1 VSGIFDPWA
10 ARDSRRRAESR
21 SLASLT
27 SMGGSAIASSRRSV
41 SRSCEHNKA
50 TLAMATFGLPSM
62 SSRVAL
68 WDDDMTTHMSMR
80 RKHTGRGDGMDE
92 TKQSGDLPEPYRS
105 RYDKLLAEREA
116 KFKAIVAEVELPEEE
131 IKELVEKL
139 DHGRPFPPIWRRSED
154 ATASPT
160 ARAPRARRADT

>member
-1 VSGIFDPWA
+1 
-10 ARDSRRRAESR
+10 
-21 SLASLT
+21 
-27 SMGGSAIASSRRSV
+27 
-41 SRSCEHNKA
+41 
-50 TLAMATFGLPSM
+50 
-62 SSRVAL
+62 
-68 WDDDMTTHMSMR
+68 
-80 RKHTGRGDGMDE
+80 MDE